1 MGLTGRGQR
10 PAGPRPASAD
20 SGPAGAGSG
29 PAGAGSGPAGAGSGP
44 AGAGSGPAGAGS
56 GPAGAGPGT
65 AVRGLGSVPPDPPP
79 GPAPARRKHRR
90 PGLGPLA
97 LASRPAAVAVGI
109 GLVLAGS
116 GVAGLLIA
124 GHRGYVPPRVAPVKP
139 VLAPAG
145 RPQTPVPQTSAHV
158 SGPVS
163 LTIPSIGVR
172 TRLIRLG
179 ITKSGALQVPGSTTV
194 AGWYT
199 GSPRPG
205 AIGSSVIVGH
215 VDSFTGPGIF
225 YRLHLLHPHNLIY
238 VRQKDG
244 RLAVFRVNSVHQ
256 YTKRGFPT
264 ARVYG
269 PAPTPQLR
277 LITCGGTFDLQTRH
291 YLSNIVV
298 YATIT
303 S

>member
-10 PAGPRPASAD
+10 PAGPRPASA
-20 SGPAGAGSG
+20 GPAAADARIARSPGAAGTVRGAGTVGSAGSG
-29 PAGAGSGPAGAGSGP
+29 PPDP
-44 AGAGSGPAGAGS
+44 P
-56 GPAGAGPGT
+56 PG
-65 AVRGLGSVPPDPPP
+65 PPP
-79 GPAPARRKHRR
+79 GPAPARRRHRR
-90 PGLGPLA
+90 RGLSPLA
-97 LASRPAAVAVGI
+97 LAGRPAAVAVGI

-116 GVAGLLIA
+116 GAAGLLIA
-124 GHRGYVPPRVAPVKP
+124 SHRGYVPPRVAPVKP

-145 RPQTPVPQTSAHV
+145 RLQTPVPHTSAHV

-205 AIGSSVIVGH
+205 AIGSSVIAGH
-215 VDSFTGPGIF
+215 VDSLSGPAVF

-256 YTKRGFPT
+256 YTKRAFPT
-264 ARVYG
+264 VRVYG

-277 LITCGGTFDLQTRH
+277 LITCGGTFDVQTGH

>member
-1 MGLTGRGQR
+1 M
-10 PAGPRPASAD
+10 
-20 SGPAGAGSG
+20 
-29 PAGAGSGPAGAGSGP
+29 
-44 AGAGSGPAGAGS
+44 
-56 GPAGAGPGT
+56 
-65 AVRGLGSVPPDPPP
+65 
-79 GPAPARRKHRR
+79 
-90 PGLGPLA
+90 
-97 LASRPAAVAVGI
+97 AVGI

-116 GVAGLLIA
+116 GAAGLLIA
-124 GHRGYVPPRVAPVKP
+124 SHRGYVPPRVAPVKP

-145 RPQTPVPQTSAHV
+145 RLQTPVPHTSAHV

-205 AIGSSVIVGH
+205 AIGSSVIAGH
-215 VDSFTGPGIF
+215 VDSLSGPAVF

-256 YTKRGFPT
+256 YTKRAFPT
-264 ARVYG
+264 VRVYG

-277 LITCGGTFDLQTRH
+277 LITCGGTFDVQTGH